1 MHQNKVT
8 KNNFTAP
15 QFFGATNTQ
24 LKEMLEP
31 IDMAAFMDAYQTPG
45 RGGRGCPK
53 GVCREGSGYVA
64 SIRLNKKQQKGPV
77 RATVSEA
84 TRDRAQMLF
93 MKATRSGSEVEIW
106 INSLKRKKRKNKQ
119 PTGQEEQHTANILN
133 SINDDRMLSAFYSP
147 ESDIFNTQDASR
159 QQQQH
164 HLMASLESFLSELTD
179 DTEGFEFLFDS
190 TLNKEEQLR
199 SIQDRQAH
207 LQNQQVQI
215 LREIMLVQQEI
226 FL

>member
-1 MHQNKVT
+1 
-8 KNNFTAP
+8 
-15 QFFGATNTQ
+15 
-24 LKEMLEP
+24 MLE

-77 RATVSEA
+77 RSTVSEA

-93 MKATRSGSEVEIW
+93 MKATRSGSEVELW

-119 PTGQEEQHTANILN
+119 SPNSCEDPNSHSADMSHVHGYPNDRNCDNKMFSSTG
-133 SINDDRMLSAFYSP
+133 FYSP
-147 ESDIFNTQDASR
+147 ESDIFNTQDVSR
-159 QQQQH
+159 QQQQQQ
-164 HLMASLESFLSELTD
+164 LSLALEQFLEEWNEEAPC
-179 DTEGFEFLFDS
+179 EGLEFLCDTS
-190 TLNKEEQLR
+190 MSSNDLLKTIHEKQN
-199 SIQDRQAH
+199 H
-207 LQNQQVQI
+207 LQLQQVQI

>member
-1 MHQNKVT
+1 M
-8 KNNFTAP
+8 
-15 QFFGATNTQ
+15 Q
-24 LKEMLEP
+24 LGNPMLEP

-77 RATVSEA
+77 RSTVSEA

-93 MKATRSGSEVEIW
+93 MKATRSGSEVELW

-119 PTGQEEQHTANILN
+119 AVNPDDPSTQAVLN
-133 SINDDRMLSAFYSP
+133 SINEDKALSSFYSP
-147 ESDIFNTQDASR
+147 EGDIFNTHDQSR
-159 QQQQH
+159 QQQQVQ
-164 HLMASLESFLSELTD
+164 LATSLEQFIDSLNEGASE
-179 DTEGFEFLFDS
+179 GYEFLFDDS
-190 TLNKEEQLR
+190 LGHGELLK
-199 SIQDRQAH
+199 SIQNKQQL
-207 LQNQQVQI
+207 LQVQQVQI

>member
-1 MHQNKVT
+1 M
-8 KNNFTAP
+8 
-15 QFFGATNTQ
+15 
-24 LKEMLEP
+24 
-31 IDMAAFMDAYQTPG
+31 
-45 RGGRGCPK
+45 
-53 GVCREGSGYVA
+53 CREGSGYVA

-119 PTGQEEQHTANILN
+119 PTTSSEDQHNLSILN
-133 SINDDRMLSAFYSP
+133 SINNDDRMMSGNFYSP
-147 ESDIFNTQDASR
+147 ESDIFDTQDVSR

-164 HLMASLESFLSELTD
+164 QLTSALEQFLEILDET
-179 DTEGFEFLFDS
+179 TNGFEFLFQDHNS
-190 TLNKEEQLR
+190 REDLLR
-199 SIQDRQAH
+199 AIQNRQQH

>member
-1 MHQNKVT
+1 M
-8 KNNFTAP
+8 
-15 QFFGATNTQ
+15 
-24 LKEMLEP
+24 
-31 IDMAAFMDAYQTPG
+31 
-45 RGGRGCPK
+45 
-53 GVCREGSGYVA
+53 A

-119 PTGQEEQHTANILN
+119 PTSAADDELQMSVLN
-133 SINDDRMLSAFYSP
+133 SINCDERMMAGAFYSP
-147 ESDIFNTQDASR
+147 ESDIFNTQDVSR
-159 QQQQH
+159 QQQQQQ
-164 HLMASLESFLSELTD
+164 LTSALEVFLSELNES
-179 DTEGFEFLFDS
+179 TEGFEFFFDS
-190 TLNKEEQLR
+190 SLNNDEVMNAINVKQQQL
-199 SIQDRQAH
+199 QA
-207 LQNQQVQI
+207 QQVQI

>member
-1 MHQNKVT
+1 M
-8 KNNFTAP
+8 
-15 QFFGATNTQ
+15 
-24 LKEMLEP
+24 
-31 IDMAAFMDAYQTPG
+31 
-45 RGGRGCPK
+45 
-53 GVCREGSGYVA
+53 CREGSGYVA

-119 PTGQEEQHTANILN
+119 PTTPADDQHQLSVLQ
-133 SINDDRMLSAFYSP
+133 SINNDERMMSGAFYSP

-159 QQQQH
+159 QQQQQQ
-164 HLMASLESFLSELTD
+164 LTSALEMLLGSLCET
-179 DTEGFEFLFDS
+179 TEGYEFLFDKHVS
-190 TLNKEEQLR
+190 KEEVIRAIQAKQQQL
-199 SIQDRQAH
+199 QA
-207 LQNQQVQI
+207 QQVQI

>member
-1 MHQNKVT
+1 
-8 KNNFTAP
+8 
-15 QFFGATNTQ
+15 
-24 LKEMLEP
+24 MLE

-77 RATVSEA
+77 RSTVSEA

-93 MKATRSGSEVEIW
+93 MKATRSGSEVELW

-119 PTGQEEQHTANILN
+119 SSNSPDDQVASHSADMVGYGGDRDNKDFSSTG
-133 SINDDRMLSAFYSP
+133 FYSP
-147 ESDIFNTQDASR
+147 ESDIFNTQDVSR
-159 QQQQH
+159 QQQQQQ
-164 HLMASLESFLSELTD
+164 LSLALDQFLEQWD
-179 DTEGFEFLFDS
+179 NDNPCEGLEFLCDC
-190 TLNKEEQLR
+190 TLTPSDLLK
-199 SIQDRQAH
+199 SIQDKQAQMQ
-207 LQNQQVQI
+207 LQQVQI

>member
-1 MHQNKVT
+1 M
-8 KNNFTAP
+8 
-15 QFFGATNTQ
+15 
-24 LKEMLEP
+24 
-31 IDMAAFMDAYQTPG
+31 
-45 RGGRGCPK
+45 
-53 GVCREGSGYVA
+53 CREGSGYVA

-119 PTGQEEQHTANILN
+119 PTTAADDQHQMSVLQ
-133 SINDDRMLSAFYSP
+133 SINNDERMMSGAFYSP

-159 QQQQH
+159 QQQQQQ
-164 HLMASLESFLSELTD
+164 LTESLSSFMDTINESS
-179 DTEGFEFLFDS
+179 EGFEFLFDEGIS
-190 TLNKEEQLR
+190 RDELLRAIQGKQQQL
-199 SIQDRQAH
+199 QV
-207 LQNQQVQI
+207 QQVQI

>member
-1 MHQNKVT
+1 M
-8 KNNFTAP
+8 
-15 QFFGATNTQ
+15 
-24 LKEMLEP
+24 
-31 IDMAAFMDAYQTPG
+31 
-45 RGGRGCPK
+45 
-53 GVCREGSGYVA
+53 A

-119 PTGQEEQHTANILN
+119 PMSAADDEHQMSVLN
-133 SINDDRMLSAFYSP
+133 SINCDERLMASAFYSP
-147 ESDIFNTQDASR
+147 ESDIFNTQDVSR
-159 QQQQH
+159 QQQQMQ
-164 HLMASLESFLSELTD
+164 LTAALEVFLAGLSQS
-179 DTEGFEFLFDS
+179 TEGFEFCFDS
-190 TLNKEEQLR
+190 SLSNDEMLHAIGNKQQQL
-199 SIQDRQAH
+199 QA
-207 LQNQQVQI
+207 QQVQI

>member
-1 MHQNKVT
+1 M
-8 KNNFTAP
+8 
-15 QFFGATNTQ
+15 
-24 LKEMLEP
+24 
-31 IDMAAFMDAYQTPG
+31 
-45 RGGRGCPK
+45 
-53 GVCREGSGYVA
+53 CREGSGYVA

-119 PTGQEEQHTANILN
+119 PTTPADDQHQMSVLQ
-133 SINDDRMLSAFYSP
+133 SINNDERMMSGAFYSP

-159 QQQQH
+159 QQQQQQ
-164 HLMASLESFLSELTD
+164 LAVALDSFVSSISDTTD
-179 DTEGFEFLFDS
+179 GFEFLFDTS
-190 TLNKEEQLR
+190 VAKDELLRAIQAKQQQL
-199 SIQDRQAH
+199 QT
-207 LQNQQVQI
+207 QQVQI

>member
-1 MHQNKVT
+1 M
-8 KNNFTAP
+8 
-15 QFFGATNTQ
+15 
-24 LKEMLEP
+24 
-31 IDMAAFMDAYQTPG
+31 
-45 RGGRGCPK
+45 
-53 GVCREGSGYVA
+53 CREGSGYVA

-119 PTGQEEQHTANILN
+119 PTTPADDQHQMSVLQ
-133 SINDDRMLSAFYSP
+133 SISNDERMMSGAFYSP

-159 QQQQH
+159 QQQQQQ
-164 HLMASLESFLSELTD
+164 LTESLLSFMESLNEAS
-179 DTEGFEFLFDS
+179 EGFEFLFDDGIS
-190 TLNKEEQLR
+190 RDELLRAIQGKQQQL
-199 SIQDRQAH
+199 QV
-207 LQNQQVQI
+207 QQVQI

>member
-1 MHQNKVT
+1 
-8 KNNFTAP
+8 
-15 QFFGATNTQ
+15 
-24 LKEMLEP
+24 MLEP

-77 RATVSEA
+77 RSTVSEA

-93 MKATRSGSEVEIW
+93 MKATRSGSEVELW

-119 PTGQEEQHTANILN
+119 ATSSEEPNTHSEMN
-133 SINDDRMLSAFYSP
+133 SINDDRMISGFYSP
-147 ESDIFNTQDASR
+147 ESDIFNTQDVSR
-159 QQQQH
+159 QQQQQQ
-164 HLMASLESFLSELTD
+164 LTIALELFLDSLTD
-179 DTEGFEFLFDS
+179 SSEGYEFLMDPI
-190 TLNKEEQLR
+190 LQKEELLRAIQNKQQQL
-199 SIQDRQAH
+199 QA
-207 LQNQQVQI
+207 QQVQI

>member
-1 MHQNKVT
+1 
-8 KNNFTAP
+8 
-15 QFFGATNTQ
+15 
-24 LKEMLEP
+24 MLE

-77 RATVSEA
+77 RSTVSEA

-93 MKATRSGSEVEIW
+93 MKATRSGSEVELW

-119 PTGQEEQHTANILN
+119 SPNNSDDPNAHPSDMTLNHSFSADRTGDNKMFSSTG
-133 SINDDRMLSAFYSP
+133 FYSP
-147 ESDIFNTQDASR
+147 ESDIFNTQDVSR
-159 QQQQH
+159 QQQQQQLSH
-164 HLMASLESFLSELTD
+164 ALEQFLEEWNDATPC
-179 DTEGFEFLFDS
+179 EGLEFLCDT
-190 TLNKEEQLR
+190 TLNSSDLLKTINE
-199 SIQDRQAH
+199 RQNH
-207 LQNQQVQI
+207 LQLQQVQI

>member
-1 MHQNKVT
+1 M
-8 KNNFTAP
+8 
-15 QFFGATNTQ
+15 Q
-24 LKEMLEP
+24 LGNPMLEP

-77 RATVSEA
+77 RSTVSEA

-93 MKATRSGSEVEIW
+93 MKATRSGSEVELW

-119 PTGQEEQHTANILN
+119 ASNPDDPNTQAVLN
-133 SINDDRMLSAFYSP
+133 SINEDKTLSSFYSP
-147 ESDIFNTQDASR
+147 ETDIFNTHDHSR
-159 QQQQH
+159 QQQQVQ
-164 HLMASLESFLSELTD
+164 LTTSLEQFIEGLNAGASE
-179 DTEGFEFLFDS
+179 GYEFLFDDS
-190 TLNKEEQLR
+190 LNPEELLKAVQNKQQLL
-199 SIQDRQAH
+199 QA
-207 LQNQQVQI
+207 QQIQI

>member
-1 MHQNKVT
+1 
-8 KNNFTAP
+8 
-15 QFFGATNTQ
+15 
-24 LKEMLEP
+24 MLEP

-119 PTGQEEQHTANILN
+119 PTGQDEQANASVLN

-159 QQQQH
+159 QQQQQ
-164 HLMASLESFLSELTD
+164 HLATALEQFVADLSD
-179 DTEGFEFLFDS
+179 DSEGLEFLFDLS
-190 TLNKEEQLR
+190 LNKVEQLH
-199 SIQDRQAH
+199 SIQNRQVH
-207 LQNQQVQI
+207 LQGQQVQI

>member
-1 MHQNKVT
+1 M
-8 KNNFTAP
+8 
-15 QFFGATNTQ
+15 
-24 LKEMLEP
+24 
-31 IDMAAFMDAYQTPG
+31 
-45 RGGRGCPK
+45 
-53 GVCREGSGYVA
+53 A

-119 PTGQEEQHTANILN
+119 PTTPADDQHQMSVLQ
-133 SINDDRMLSAFYSP
+133 SINNDERMMSGAFYSP

-159 QQQQH
+159 QQQQQQ
-164 HLMASLESFLSELTD
+164 LAVALDCFVSSISDATD
-179 DTEGFEFLFDS
+179 GFEFLFDNS
-190 TLNKEEQLR
+190 VAKDELLRAIQAKQQQL
-199 SIQDRQAH
+199 QT
-207 LQNQQVQI
+207 QQVQI